1 MTHGLQVEPEKETR
15 QKKKINKENINMKT
29 RKLHWLPEGLEGTEL
44 GRRGAVVLGS
54 T

>member
-1 MTHGLQVEPEKETR
+1 MTHGLQVEPKKETR
-15 QKKKINKENINMKT
+15 RKKKNKENINMKT
-29 RKLHWLPEGLEGTEL
+29 RKLHWQPEGLEGTEL